1 MDHGQHGKI
10 ADLADA
16 DVPDFAIVEAL
27 VPDCKD
33 ETIKNPARGVETHAV
48 LFDIQP
54 VLATVSFKHVEKML

>member
-27 VPDCKD
+27 VPDGKD
-33 ETIKNPARGVETHAV
+33 ETIKKSGTRCR
-48 LFDIQP
+48 
-54 VLATVSFKHVEKML
+54 S